1 MLVMHEF
8 HLMTQVVKVVEI
20 QLQETADVRLSAVR
34 LKVNR
39 LSHLLTHDHASLQTA
54 FALAARGT
62 KAEGATLEIIPVPGD
77 AWCPRC
83 HRVTLVTEVDDAC
96 SVCGEP
102 MVGDP
107 AQPEAVVH
115 ELVVQE

>member
-1 MLVMHEF
+1 MHEF

-20 QLQETADVRLSAVR
+20 QLQETRDARLSVVR
-34 LKVNR
+34 LKVKR

-62 KAEGATLEIIPVPGD
+62 RAEGAALEIIPVSGD
-77 AWCPRC
+77 AWCSRC
-83 HRVTLVTEVDDAC
+83 NRVTLVTEVDDAC
-96 SVCGEP
+96 SICGEP
-102 MVGDP
+102 MIGDP

-115 ELVVQE
+115 ELIVQE